1 MRKTLALGALAA
13 LALAALAPRASA
25 ANNEIYLGFRSAD
38 VTPDK
43 DLVVNLGLFSS
54 LTTRTPGTI
63 ITNINADLVATFG
76 ANWNT
81 RTDLFFGAAGS
92 NTISGFRTVYASNFV
107 DGYTGSNTLSV
118 LNSTTGAISV
128 IDQVLWNS
136 TNGIQSNKGVS
147 GVNTLVSIQDDTN
160 ASGWSSKLTTGPSAF
175 NNTTMPLS
183 EFETDTDF
191 SVVTKKSF
199 SISTYTQ
206 GQTAWVN
213 NVNSVSYFLDS
224 AGNIGVNASAVPE
237 PSTYGLMGAGALAA
251 ASYVRR
257 RRKAAGA
264 AKKAA

>member
-1 MRKTLALGALAA
+1 MRKTLTLGALAA
-13 LALAALAPRASA
+13 LALAAFAPRASA
-25 ANNEIYLGFRSAD
+25 AANEIFLGFRSDAVD
-38 VTPDK
+38 PDK

-54 LTTRTPGTI
+54 LTTVTPGTI

-81 RTDLFFGAAGS
+81 RTDLFFGAVG
-92 NTISGFRTVYASNFV
+92 TKTTTPRIIYASNFA
-107 DGYTGSNTLSV
+107 DGYAGSLS
-118 LNSTTGAISV
+118 LSALSTTANRINGL
-128 IDQVLWNS
+128 DQVLWNT
-136 TNGIQSNKGVS
+136 TNADKTSAGVAGTNS
-147 GVNTLVSIQDDTN
+147 LVTIQDDSVP
-160 ASGWSSKLTTGPSAF
+160 ASWTTVAGEDGAAF
-175 NNTTMPLS
+175 GNTTMPLS

-191 SVVTKKSF
+191 SVVAKKSF

-206 GQTAWVN
+206 NTTAWVN
-213 NVNSVSYFLDS
+213 EVNSVSYFLDS